1 MADNLINIFE
11 KKNALIASN
20 PVYHPYRGFTLW
32 EPQYRG
38 TRIRFEASDLPENYI
53 VILSYSCLDCI
64 QIGSNSILTLS
75 FSNNTVITVRG
86 SNLDNLIE
94 PLQEELVKSLEVFM
108 PRWNLP
114 PERDSVFIISIDVH
128 CDQEWHEH
136 RDNIK
141 RELAA
146 LAEAPTPQE

>member
-11 KKNALIASN
+11 KKNELIASN
-20 PVYHPYRGFTLW
+20 PVYHPYRGYTLW
-32 EPQYRG
+32 EPEYRG
-38 TRIRFEASDLPENYI
+38 TRIRFEASDLPDNYMI
-53 VILSYSCLDCI
+53 ILSYSCLESV
-64 QIGSNSILTLS
+64 QIGSNSILTLM

-86 SNLDNLIE
+86 SNLDQLVD

-114 PERDSVFIISIDVH
+114 PERDSVFISAIDVH
-128 CDQEWHEH
+128 SDQEWNEH

-141 RELAA
+141 KELAA
-146 LAEAPTPQE
+146 LTNSTAPQE